1 MRSPHAQAAPIR
13 LLVVDDHPLMR
24 EGIAALIAG
33 HDDLDLVGE
42 ASDGAA
48 AIRQHRALQ
57 PDVTLMDLQM
67 PDGNGLHAI
76 DAIRAETPD
85 ARIVVLTTYAAD
97 ALARRAL
104 DAGVQAYLLKSAVRR
119 DLADVLRAVHRG
131 QRFVSPGVTA
141 RLAGQ
146 GAADRLSERELDV
159 LRLVANGHANKVIG
173 ARLTITEE
181 TVKSHVKNILAKL
194 GARDRTHAVRLA
206 IDRGILD
213 WDRAEG

>member
-1 MRSPHAQAAPIR
+1 MSVSQARAATIR

-33 HDDLDLVGE
+33 HADLELVGE

-48 AIRQHRALQ
+48 AIRQHRELR
-57 PDVTLMDLQM
+57 PDITLMDLQM

-76 DAIRAETPD
+76 GAIRAQDPG

-119 DLADVLRAVHRG
+119 ELADVLRAVHRG
-131 QRFVSPGVTA
+131 QRFMSPGVSE
-141 RLAGQ
+141 RLAEQ
-146 GAADRLSERELDV
+146 GGVERLSEREVGV

-173 ARLTITEE
+173 ARLAITEE

-206 IDRGILD
+206 IERGILD